1 MYLMFELFICPLLIE
16 VCVSLFS
23 YWLNNRN

>member
-1 MYLMFELFICPLLIE
+1 MFELFICPLLVE

-23 YWLNNRN
+23 YWLNNRNKK